1 MQGTRGRFADARS
14 KLQHLVDL
22 VNFDKNRRFGELQ
35 KRLQVKIKEAIDES
49 YQVAK
54 AKLKADRKELIAA
67 SKKRFAKEQQ
77 VIEKLQEANGFLH
90 RMDELDF
97 DSQDIMEECELLER
111 DIAKII
117 GKTKMTKNWFEE
129 ARHIAKRAPQIGKGK
144 YIPNTVTLGRI
155 DWEVDELDIDTDDQ
169 SSDDDF
175 EVEEKTGEDDFDEE
189 NRKSVILA
197 KQEDG
202 DSLIDSLISGVADL
216 NPYRTPPSERTSV
229 AGTSGAVLLES
240 SSNSQ
245 MENAKRMR
253 PYVDYRFHDDRADFE
268 LDQEAAGSR
277 IQPDHSQENNDELS
291 VFIDRIAKMKPVKN
305 IFASS
310 VRDIQKEASK
320 QISPISTSDSFKSAR
335 SHRKNS
341 YSKQKSYSYGRSTR
355 GRPGSSLCETDRYQR
370 HTQCGNE
377 NCRQRRVRQA
387 DGNRRRKRKSVHSE
401 QRRQRQQRRGVHL
414 QSRWKLHRHV
424 ASSRKRIQR
433 RHQHHR
439 NQQGQKQILPRQGQL
454 QSLRFRRKRV

>member
-1 MQGTRGRFADARS
+1 
-14 KLQHLVDL
+14 
-22 VNFDKNRRFGELQ
+22 
-35 KRLQVKIKEAIDES
+35 
-49 YQVAK
+49 
-54 AKLKADRKELIAA
+54 
-67 SKKRFAKEQQ
+67 

-189 NRKSVILA
+189 NRKSVIRA

-335 SHRKNS
+335 TERTVTVSRRVTVTGGAREEGPAHHCAKRIDISDIRSAETKTVVNDEFDKPMGIGGGKGKVFIPNS
-341 YSKQKSYSYGRSTR
+341 GAKGSSGEVFIYNLDGNYIATLRP
-355 GRPGSSLCETDRYQR
+355 PGSGFNVATSIIEINKDKSKFYLVKDNYKVYVFEEKDFDAAALKAHVEFKYSFTLDKLGKMPVGLCYIDSNY
-370 HTQCGNE
+370 
-377 NCRQRRVRQA
+377 
-387 DGNRRRKRKSVHSE
+387 
-401 QRRQRQQRRGVHL
+401 
-414 QSRWKLHRHV
+414 KLKV
-424 ASSRKRIQR
+424 VFFIFQDICSSQTATAPFP
-433 RHQHHR
+433 
-439 NQQGQKQILPRQGQL
+439 N
-454 QSLRFRRKRV
+454 